1 MTDLN
6 ITKQKNRLRRRA
18 RTRAKVSG
26 TAERPRVT
34 VFKSNAHVY
43 AQAIDDTTGKTIA
56 AVSDL
61 PAGRQVQKRKGTKTD
76 HAAAAGKKLAELL
89 QEQNVKTVVFD
100 KAGSKY
106 HGRIKAVAEA
116 MREAGIII

>member
-6 ITKQKNRLRRRA
+6 ITKRVNRIRRQIRG
-18 RTRAKVSG
+18 RAKIAG

-43 AQAIDDTTGKTIA
+43 VQAINDVTGATIA
-56 AVSDL
+56 AVNDKQL
-61 PAGRQVQKRKGTKTD
+61 KKTGTKTD
-76 HAAAAGKKLAELL
+76 HAAEAGKKLAALL
-89 QEQNVKTVVFD
+89 KEKGVSVVVFD
-100 KAGSKY
+100 KAGFKY

-116 MREAGIII
+116 LRAGGITV

>member
-6 ITKQKNRLRRRA
+6 ITKRVN
-18 RTRAKVSG
+18 RTRRQLRGRAKIAG

-43 AQAIDDTTGKTIA
+43 VQAIDDVTGTTIA
-56 AVSDL
+56 AVNDKQL
-61 PAGRQVQKRKGTKTD
+61 KKAGTKTD
-76 HAAAAGKKLAELL
+76 HAAEAGKKLAALL
-89 QEQNVKTVVFD
+89 KEKGVSAIVFD
-100 KAGSKY
+100 KAGFKY

-116 MREAGIII
+116 LRAGGITV